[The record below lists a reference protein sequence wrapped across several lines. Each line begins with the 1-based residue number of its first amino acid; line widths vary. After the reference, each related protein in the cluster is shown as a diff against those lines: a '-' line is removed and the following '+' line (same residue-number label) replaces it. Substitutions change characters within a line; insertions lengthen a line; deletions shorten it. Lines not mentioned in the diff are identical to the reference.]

1 MFNDSVETM
10 SASFDASDHAAAG
23 AAIRRL
29 FGSHPPRVVGL
40 GEPLHQ
46 VDEFLRLRNG
56 VFRHLVEHAGFRTL
70 ALESNAWAGRLADAW
85 VRGAPGDVE
94 DVQARG
100 FSPYFGKSAA
110 DRELLEWAR
119 EHNDGRPP
127 DEQIHVTGFDAPTE
141 MMYAESPR
149 DPLVHL
155 HRYLDEHS
163 VVTCAWDTLDALLGP
178 DDPWTDEAA
187 AMDPTRSV
195 GSEDRVRELRVLA
208 DDLARTLAIEA
219 PALRRATG
227 PDAFDDAALAAR
239 TATGLLAYHASMA
252 SPGDG
257 GRRWSRNAGLRDAMM
272 ADNLQAL
279 AARGPTLAFAH
290 NQHVRT
296 GTAHMTLGPMA
307 LSWQSAGAH
316 LADRLGS
323 DYLTVGIAIGRAE
336 HLGIPEPDANT
347 IEGGLLPSDGD
358 LHDAAALPRGRPLRT
373 YSNPAYF
380 PLDDAAL
387 DELDAVLFVRDV
399 PAG

>member
-1 MFNDSVETM
+1 M
-10 SASFDASDHAAAG
+10 STPLSSFDASDHTAAG
-23 AAIRRL
+23 AAVQRL
-29 FGSHPPRVVGL
+29 FGVRPPRIVGL

-46 VDEFLRLRNG
+46 VDEFLRLRGG

-70 ALESNAWAGRLADAW
+70 ALESNAWAGRLIDAW
-85 VRGAPGDVE
+85 VCGAPGAVD

-100 FSPYFGKSAA
+100 FSPYFGKSAV

-119 EHNDGRPP
+119 GYNDGRPA
-127 DEQIHVTGFDAPTE
+127 DEQVHVTGFDAPTE

-149 DPLVHL
+149 APLAHL
-155 HRYLDEHS
+155 HRYLDEQGS
-163 VVTCAWDTLDALLGP
+163 RPCPWSTLDALLGP

-187 AMDPTRSV
+187 AMDPARSV

-227 PDAFDDAALAAR
+227 RDAFDDAALAAR

-252 SPGDG
+252 DPGDG
-257 GRRWSRNAGLRDAMM
+257 GRRWSRNAGLRATMM
-272 ADNLQAL
+272 ADNLEAL

-296 GTAHMTLGPMA
+296 GTAHMMLGPMS
-307 LSWQSAGAH
+307 LRWEPAGAH
-316 LADRLGS
+316 LADRFGP
-323 DYLTVGIAIGRAE
+323 DYLAVGVAIGRAA
-336 HLGIPEPDANT
+336 HLGIPEPGPDT
-347 IEGGLLPSDGD
+347 TEGALC
-358 LHDAAALPRGRPLRT
+358 ALPAGNHLLETGAVPTGRELRT
-373 YSNPAYF
+373 WDNPAYF

-387 DELDAVLFVRDV
+387 EELDAVLFVGDV
-399 PAG
+399 PA